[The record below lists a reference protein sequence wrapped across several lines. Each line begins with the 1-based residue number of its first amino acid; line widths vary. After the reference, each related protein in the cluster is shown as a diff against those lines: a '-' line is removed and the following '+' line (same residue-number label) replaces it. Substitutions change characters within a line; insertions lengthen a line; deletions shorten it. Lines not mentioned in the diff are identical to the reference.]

1 MKNLFDI
8 KDNVTVITGGTGV
21 LGRTIAKYLA
31 LNGAKVIILGR
42 KEDVG
47 QAIVDDIKNDGGQ
60 CEFMK
65 TDVMDEACVQKNCD
79 DIIANFVRIDTLLN
93 AAGGNM
99 PGATIG
105 PDKTFFD
112 LDASQ
117 FSKVLELNLTGT
129 VIPTQIFLKPM
140 VKQGKGSIINFSSM
154 AAFRPMTRVCGY
166 AAAKAGIS
174 NFTQYMA
181 TECAKKFGEGI
192 RVNAIAPGFFITEQ
206 NRSLLTNP
214 DGTYTQR
221 GQDVIRQTPFGR
233 MGEPEELCGTIHY
246 LMSDASKFVTGT
258 VAVVDGD
265 KISVRDYEEAKERN
279 VGGRNNL
286 TSDQTYEI
294 SNSTLEQMI
303 KDNIMGKE
311 YEAAGFGVTTDE
323 LMDQLTGEKPH
334 QWAIQNFGD
343 GNGNVDK
350 QRVNDYIQNLSTMPA
365 EYYNQWVEIE
375 KYLKKDR
382 LEQKF
387 NMDIRSRFMG
397 EIFRE

>member
-47 QAIVDDIKNDGGQ
+47 KAIIEGIKNEGGQ

-65 TDVMDEACVQKNCD
+65 TDVMDEACVQQNCD
-79 DIIANFVRIDTLLN
+79 DIIAKYGRVDTLLN

-112 LDASQ
+112 LDAAQ

-140 VKQGKGSIINFSSM
+140 AEQGKGAIINFSSM

-206 NRSLLTNP
+206 NRTLLTNP

-233 MGEPEELCGTIHY
+233 MGAPEELCGTIHY

-258 VAVVDGD
+258 VAVVDGGF
-265 KISVRDYEEAKERN
+265 N
-279 VGGRNNL
+279 VFA
-286 TSDQTYEI
+286 
-294 SNSTLEQMI
+294 M
-303 KDNIMGKE
+303 
-311 YEAAGFGVTTDE
+311 
-323 LMDQLTGEKPH
+323 
-334 QWAIQNFGD
+334 
-343 GNGNVDK
+343 
-350 QRVNDYIQNLSTMPA
+350 
-365 EYYNQWVEIE
+365 
-375 KYLKKDR
+375 
-382 LEQKF
+382 
-387 NMDIRSRFMG
+387 
-397 EIFRE
+397 

>member
-8 KDNVTVITGGTGV
+8 NGNVTVITGGTGV

-42 KEDVG
+42 KEEVG
-47 QAIVDDIKNDGGQ
+47 KEIADDITKAGGV

-65 TDVMDEACVQKNCD
+65 TDVMDAAAVQKNCD
-79 DIIANFVRIDTLLN
+79 DIVAKYGRVDTLLN

-99 PGATIG
+99 PGATIA

-112 LDASQ
+112 LDAQQ
-117 FSKVLELNLTGT
+117 FSRVLELNLTGT

-140 VKQGKGSIINFSSM
+140 VKQGKGSVINFSSM

-174 NFTQYMA
+174 NFTAYMA

-233 MGEPEELCGTIHY
+233 MGDPEELCGTIHY
-246 LMSDASKFVTGT
+246 LMSDAAKFVTGT
-258 VAVVDGD
+258 VAVVDG
-265 KISVRDYEEAKERN
+265 
-279 VGGRNNL
+279 GF
-286 TSDQTYEI
+286 
-294 SNSTLEQMI
+294 NSFAM
-303 KDNIMGKE
+303 
-311 YEAAGFGVTTDE
+311 
-323 LMDQLTGEKPH
+323 
-334 QWAIQNFGD
+334 
-343 GNGNVDK
+343 
-350 QRVNDYIQNLSTMPA
+350 
-365 EYYNQWVEIE
+365 
-375 KYLKKDR
+375 
-382 LEQKF
+382 
-387 NMDIRSRFMG
+387 
-397 EIFRE
+397 

>member
-8 KDNVTVITGGTGV
+8 KGNVTVITGGTGV

-47 QAIVDDIKNDGGQ
+47 HAIAQGIQNEGGE

-65 TDVMDEACVQKNCD
+65 TDVMDEKVVQKNCD
-79 DIIANFVRIDTLLN
+79 EIIAKYGRIDTLLN

-112 LDASQ
+112 LDAAQ

-129 VIPTQIFLKPM
+129 VIPTQVFLKPM
-140 VKQGKGSIINFSSM
+140 VKQGKGAIINFSSM
-154 AAFRPMTRVCGY
+154 AAFRPLTRVCGY

-174 NFTQYMA
+174 NFTEYMA

-233 MGEPEELCGTIHY
+233 MGDPEELCGTIHY

-258 VAVVDGD
+258 VAVVDG
-265 KISVRDYEEAKERN
+265 
-279 VGGRNNL
+279 GF
-286 TSDQTYEI
+286 
-294 SNSTLEQMI
+294 
-303 KDNIMGKE
+303 NIFAM
-311 YEAAGFGVTTDE
+311 
-323 LMDQLTGEKPH
+323 
-334 QWAIQNFGD
+334 
-343 GNGNVDK
+343 
-350 QRVNDYIQNLSTMPA
+350 
-365 EYYNQWVEIE
+365 
-375 KYLKKDR
+375 
-382 LEQKF
+382 
-387 NMDIRSRFMG
+387 
-397 EIFRE
+397 